1 MHKSHLKSKKIY
13 IYVWKVNI
21 PLRDKNVQSDEIIK
35 HSSIVTNT
43 DFEVTTIFNV
53 LYIMIVV
60 KTCGKPSEVLGCPE
74 NWQQVQDTTNIIL
87 NTS

>member
-1 MHKSHLKSKKIY
+1 M
-13 IYVWKVNI
+13 
-21 PLRDKNVQSDEIIK
+21 
-35 HSSIVTNT
+35 TNT

-53 LYIMIVV
+53 LYIKIVV